1 MSEGHAVSAWGLFFL
16 LLIGTIARQGTIEIG
31 QGAVGQGGF

>member
-16 LLIGTIARQGTIEIG
+16 LLIRTIARQEDIEIG
-31 QGAVGQGGF
+31 HRRQ